1 MPDFESDLAEIRQL
15 LLGLQVRIEM
25 LRLIDSLDDL
35 YQSPIDRENL
45 YPVAQAIAVSVAAH
59 FDYALSELLPALSRL
74 EELIAHD

>member
-1 MPDFESDLAEIRQL
+1 MHDFESDLAEIRQL
-15 LLGLQVRIEM
+15 LFGLQARIEM

>member
-1 MPDFESDLAEIRQL
+1 MPELQADLAEIRQL
-15 LLGLQVRIEM
+15 LFGLQARIEM
-25 LRLIDSLDDL
+25 LRLIDSLNDL

-74 EELIAHD
+74 EDAIAHD